1 MKVRTIRE
9 INDDKGN
16 PIPIGTI
23 NDRPDSHFWI
33 GLGNAVA
40 VDDEARAWEAV
51 YKSQQDRRRSAVEL
65 AARQAQEQYLA
76 DTQAAE
82 KERQA
87 EFEAILLEKS

>member
-16 PIPIGTI
+16 VIPIGTI
-23 NDRPDSHFWI
+23 NERPDSYFWI

-40 VDDEARAWEAV
+40 VDDEAKAWEAIYEGQRQRSRATV
-51 YKSQQDRRRSAVEL
+51 QRAAKEAQDK
-65 AARQAQEQYLA
+65 YLA
-76 DTQAAE
+76 DAEAAE

-87 EFEAILLEKS
+87 EFESILLEGT